1 MALKNSSLIYVL
13 KAVII
18 CSPYTDKTTPGV
30 RKGNNQGEPGGRVRL
45 LPRQRARLAWRGGV
59 ADYNANCSELP
70 TILKRLL
77 LWRQMLFPAPPHY
90 PGSDASRGEFRKVK
104 PPPTAG

>member
-13 KAVII
+13 KAVSI

-45 LPRQRARLAWRGGV
+45 LPRQRARQAWQGGV
-59 ADYNANCSELP
+59 ADYNANCSEVP
-70 TILKRLL
+70 TILQRLL

-104 PPPTAG
+104 PAPTG

>member
-1 MALKNSSLIYVL
+1 MALKNSNLIYVL
-13 KAVII
+13 KAVSI
-18 CSPYTDKTTPGV
+18 CSSYIDKTIPGV
-30 RKGNNQGEPGGRVRL
+30 CKGNNQGEPGGRVRL

-77 LWRQMLFPAPPHY
+77 LWRQMLLPAPPHY
-90 PGSDASRGEFRKVK
+90 PGSDASRGEFRKVR
-104 PPPTAG
+104 PLPTG

>member
-13 KAVII
+13 KAVSI

-30 RKGNNQGEPGGRVRL
+30 CKSNNQGEPGGRVRL
-45 LPRQRARLAWRGGV
+45 LPLQRARLVWRGGV

-70 TILKRLL
+70 TILQRLL

-104 PPPTAG
+104 PAPTG

>member
-13 KAVII
+13 KAVSI

-45 LPRQRARLAWRGGV
+45 LPRQRARQAWQGGV
-59 ADYNANCSELP
+59 ADYNANCSEVP
-70 TILKRLL
+70 TILQRLL

-104 PPPTAG
+104 PPPTG

>member
-13 KAVII
+13 KAVSI

-30 RKGNNQGEPGGRVRL
+30 RKGNNQGEPCGRVRL
-45 LPRQRARLAWRGGV
+45 LPLQRARLAWQGGV
-59 ADYNANCSELP
+59 TDYNANCSELP
-70 TILKRLL
+70 TILQRLL

-104 PPPTAG
+104 PAPTG